1 MFRWLFLLLVVAVGL
16 WFFWPVPA
24 RPTKPPSVKLAPEGI
39 FFLTEY
45 VSISNEDGVCGF
57 PAGTKVTRLE
67 DLGDSL
73 RVRNSTGATLK
84 VLKQKLTND
93 LDIAETAS
101 RRDAQVQKIAVS
113 TSLQKKAQFE
123 TEQDAIQSTAVEA
136 TSRTAQ
142 TQLVRQIEALKQ
154 TLSVWDARIFKAQSE
169 RANKDQSRRY
179 GYYQNGYNRKGRV
192 TSLSAN
198 ASQVDALIATRDK
211 LRAQL
216 SQLESQ
222 R

>member
-1 MFRWLFLLLVVAVGL
+1 M
-16 WFFWPVPA
+16 
-24 RPTKPPSVKLAPEGI
+24 
-39 FFLTEY
+39 
-45 VSISNEDGVCGF
+45 
-57 PAGTKVTRLE
+57 
-67 DLGDSL
+67 
-73 RVRNSTGATLK
+73 
-84 VLKQKLTND
+84 
-93 LDIAETAS
+93 
-101 RRDAQVQKIAVS
+101 
-113 TSLQKKAQFE
+113 QKKAQFE

-179 GYYQNGYNRKGRV
+179 GYYQNGYYQNGYNRKGRV